1 MQSTVALPAG
11 GFVER
16 FVNRFGILAL
26 HALIWTLPIGLFA
39 IVASRILFP
48 GLSPSIYCLFEQP
61 SVGQRLYFQTAV
73 LTIGLLYVLAGGA
86 AGMIRVPR
94 NPVLAAAAAYGMF
107 VTLSGLAALS
117 TVLVLK
123 ESVFVWCCVLL
134 AALLAHLK
142 LTRAQCRRLLVS
154 YIGIA
159 GISAFYAILQYLGL
173 EIRVGEIGYSQD
185 IAEGRFRVL
194 GLQGHPNYLTAFI
207 GPALLLCPGLIV
219 RSSSRRQRVTLGV
232 LALILVLGIFVAGS
246 RSAYLA
252 TLLVGG
258 GMALALWRQRPAFRL
273 TRRSAAG
280 VALAACVIGLF
291 VIPNPVLPH
300 RYSFSQRLSD
310 ARPIQG
316 RLYFYLVATR
326 MIVDHP
332 VIGIGYGQYG
342 VRFWEYADAL
352 QSDPKNK
359 VFNFILE
366 DVGGIRA
373 DQTHNEYLQMAAET
387 GLLGLAAFFFLLIV
401 FYGRL
406 RNDFR
411 HPELADERLILAGIG
426 AGVAYL
432 LVDSLFSFPLRLAGS
447 SLVFWLLLG
456 IGSRYACEENV
467 PAGPRH
473 DMGLARE
480 TQAGKTART
489 DTQTKRK
496 R

>member
-1 MQSTVALPAG
+1 M
-11 GFVER
+11 ER
-16 FVNRFGILAL
+16 FVNRFGTLAV

-39 IVASRILFP
+39 IVVSRVLFP
-48 GLSPSIYCLFEQP
+48 GLSPSVYCLFEQP
-61 SVGQRLYFQTAV
+61 SVGQRLYFQTVV
-73 LTIGLLYVLAGGA
+73 LTIGLMYAVAGGA
-86 AGMIRVPR
+86 AGMIRLPR
-94 NPVLAAAAAYGMF
+94 NPVLAAAAAYG
-107 VTLSGLAALS
+107 VLVAWSSLAGLS
-117 TVLVLK
+117 TALVVK
-123 ESVFVWCCVLL
+123 ECVFVWCCILV

-154 YIGIA
+154 YVGIA
-159 GISAFYAILQYLGL
+159 GISALYAIMQYLGL

-207 GPALLLCPGLIV
+207 GPALLLCPGLIA
-219 RSSSRRQRVTLGV
+219 RSASRRQRVALGV
-232 LALILVLGIFVAGS
+232 AALILALGIFVAGS

-252 TLLVGG
+252 TILVGG
-258 GMALALWRQRPAFRL
+258 GMALAMWKQRPTFRL
-273 TRRSAAG
+273 TRRNA
-280 VALAACVIGLF
+280 VAVVLAACAIALF
-291 VIPNPVLPH
+291 VIPNPILPH

-332 VIGIGYGQYG
+332 LIGIGYGQYG

-352 QSDPKNK
+352 QSDPKSK

-373 DQTHNEYLQMAAET
+373 DQAHNEYLQMAAET
-387 GLLGLAAFFFLLIV
+387 GLIGLAAFFFLLVV
-401 FYGRL
+401 FFGRL

-411 HPELADERLILAGIG
+411 NPELAEERLVLAGIG

-447 SLVFWLLLG
+447 ALVFWLLLG
-456 IGSRYACEENV
+456 IGSRYAHEETAAV
-467 PAGPRH
+467 RRQPDAAFSPDG
-473 DMGLARE
+473 MS
-480 TQAGKTART
+480 AGKTERSSARM
-489 DTQTKRK
+489 KRK